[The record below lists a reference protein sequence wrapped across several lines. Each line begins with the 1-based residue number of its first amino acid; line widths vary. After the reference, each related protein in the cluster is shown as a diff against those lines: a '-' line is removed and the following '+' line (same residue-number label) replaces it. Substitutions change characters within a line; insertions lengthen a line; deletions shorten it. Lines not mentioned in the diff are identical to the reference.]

1 MEEENNTNNTENPK
15 QDNNTTNTENPKQ
28 DNNTDNTENPKQ
40 DNNTLLYILGGGLV
54 VALIAIAFLL
64 FSGGNDGDSG
74 EAGDGDATAMPPIVS
89 TVPIPVEPT
98 DAPEQPIPTPEPGD
112 PTGVVIAPDGVNVR
126 TGPGTAYQ
134 VIGIVSF
141 GTSGE
146 IIGKSA
152 DGAWWAAL
160 VPNAPNRTG
169 WVSASFVEATD
180 VDDVPVLPA
189 PPLPTA
195 TAVPTPEPEIAFW
208 ADSTVID
215 QGQCTTL
222 RWDVKNIQAIW
233 VYSQGQPYQNFPVT
247 GTGSRQECPA
257 TTTTYEMRVQ
267 RTDGLIELRQVTIQV
282 NATNPLAN
290 TSWQLANMFGNPPVG
305 GVNPMVFF
313 YADGRISVNGGCND
327 FNSTYSTYGSQIYI
341 GTLSGSQKLCGEP
354 IDSQEVNFINVLQ
367 SATTFEING
376 GQLILK
382 NSAGTEVLRFNRIG

>member
-15 QDNNTTNTENPKQ
+15 QDNNTT
-28 DNNTDNTENPKQ
+28 NTENPKQ

-74 EAGDGDATAMPPIVS
+74 EAGGGEATTMPPIVS

-134 VIGIVSF
+134 VIGMVPF

-160 VPNAPNRTG
+160 APNAPNGTG
-169 WVSASFVEATD
+169 WVSASFVEGTD

-195 TAVPTPEPEIAFW
+195 TAVPTPEPSIAFW

-222 RWDVKNIQAIW
+222 RWDVQNIQAIW
-233 VYSQGQPYQNFPVT
+233 VYPQGEPYQNFPVT
-247 GTGSRQECPA
+247 GTGSRQECPLV
-257 TTTTYEMRVQ
+257 TTTYEMRVQ

-290 TSWQLANMFGNPPVG
+290 TSWRMATLYGNPPVAG
-305 GVNPMVFF
+305 TTPMAFF
-313 YADGRISVNGGCND
+313 YADGRLSVDGGCNN
-327 FNSTYSTYGSQIYI
+327 FTSTYSTYGDQIYI
-341 GTLSGSQKLCGEP
+341 GPLSGGQMACAGE
-354 IDSQEVNFINVLQ
+354 IGAQEGSFVNAIQ
-367 SATTFEING
+367 SATTFSITSN
-376 GQLILK
+376 QLILK
-382 NSAGTEVLRFNRIG
+382 NSAGTEVLRFNRAG